1 MIQCLN
7 SFSDLAQPCRRAEFS
22 TLYIANVTD
31 RPVCHRW
38 RWGIPRVKVCLQ
50 TKGVGCI
57 EHRQRKS
64 TETRKARS
72 ATARLIGCN
81 WTWRGPFSKSTH
93 RRVSCFPTLDC
104 THLPCVVRLLYR
116 PQAEYLA
123 VFFSRSSLSRGV
135 SSSTPF
141 VSRRCRSFY
150 IVSLSFAFL
159 QSLAVR

>member
-1 MIQCLN
+1 MP
-7 SFSDLAQPCRRAEFS
+7 SRAAVPS
-22 TLYIANVTD
+22 PVLCSLTTSLIGLYAVD
-31 RPVCHRW
+31 GDGAYLESRLFPDE
-38 RWGIPRVKVCLQ
+38 
-50 TKGVGCI
+50 GVGCI

-72 ATARLIGCN
+72 ATARLIGCS

-93 RRVSCFPTLDC
+93 RRVSCLPTLDC

-123 VFFSRSSLSRGV
+123 VFFLRSSLSCGA

-141 VSRRCRSFY
+141 VSRPCRSFY

-159 QSLAVR
+159 QSRAVR